1 MEVVVHDAQPS
12 KPRVKR
18 KPPPTLSLEERYP
31 PPDPNDPF
39 APLSVLRNRSSA
51 ILGVSAGRD
60 SLSPLTAPG
69 CRASFQLFPA
79 VPLDPESGRDYG
91 TLQDVPPKLQSI
103 SVGEGHY
110 KRRSQSMGPNALR
123 YSVKLPP
130 PSLQAPGLFP
140 DLSSDSSGTD
150 IDCESVSD
158 LRTPTSPSL
167 GQRKP
172 RIFTVRKK
180 ASQLSI
186 NSTFS
191 VASSSSKRPAK
202 SSLSPTSALFSQS
215 ITPVSPTSP
224 SIYSRGS
231 LRDADQFPSN
241 TSQESF
247 SFSRDKE
254 ADNDYYSQ
262 PETERPFVPSSRRLK
277 HSLGSSLTK
286 CTVVPDLNLL
296 PPTPLAPAIPVS
308 IPEAPSGSPSPARST
323 PSLLS
328 STSYV
333 EVSAPSFDGHVAD
346 NNHPKSPVRPPMDT
360 SASRTSAGHGS
371 LLSLTIP
378 NRRKVSTQPISSV
391 KDPSSPV
398 SESPSSTTA
407 LYRFPFRRPSVPTK
421 PTSASKQKPASRT
434 IKISSPTLISPPP
447 SIATRDLSAAPTSSD
462 DITNESAFSSLSQP
476 SVTTDQREI
485 TPVVCDTAV
494 PATTAADVQPK
505 VALPTRSRLVRAAS
519 LPLIT
524 ESGVRITFG
533 SIFHKTV
540 TATIVIFIRHF
551 WCPFDQDYI
560 QDVVQVVKYSG
571 DTHTRTR
578 ATGNVQ
584 LVIIGNGPHTLVA
597 KYRQMMK
604 VPKDVRLF
612 TDPTLQLYETMGMG
626 RVGEACGKVDG
637 TGSSYVKRGL
647 FGGIATM
654 VVRALKVGL
663 PVWEKGGETRQ
674 LGGEFVFTD
683 SETCTF
689 AHRMQRKDDHVS
701 ISQVFQAV
709 EDSTITEKKSSQ
721 EGPAPKAS
729 ITPESTLSLPD
740 HLSRCA
746 HQQFHIP
753 SSTSSQTHTI
763 RRRTTSLTPTDM
775 KLKAAARKAKVR
787 ASSIWSMDVREYGD
801 GDGRVDENETERWKK
816 NLISLR
822 AELAGGGALESSEPG
837 GTAS

>member
-1 MEVVVHDAQPS
+1 MEAVVHDAQSS

-18 KPPPTLSLEERYP
+18 KPPPPTLGLEERYP

-51 ILGVSAGRD
+51 VLGVSAGRD

-91 TLQDVPPKLQSI
+91 TLQDVPPKLQST
-103 SVGEGHY
+103 SVREGHY
-110 KRRSQSMGPNALR
+110 KRRSQSMGPNAHR

-130 PSLQAPGLFP
+130 PSLPAPGLFP

-158 LRTPTSPSL
+158 LRTPTSPTL

-172 RIFTVRKK
+172 RIFTIRKR

-186 NSTFS
+186 SSTFS
-191 VASSSSKRPAK
+191 VASSSSKRPTK
-202 SSLSPTSALFSQS
+202 SSLSPTSALFSQNV
-215 ITPVSPTSP
+215 TPVSPSSP

-231 LRDADQFPSN
+231 LRNVGHFPSN

-247 SFSRDKE
+247 SFLRDKE
-254 ADNDYYSQ
+254 VESGYYSQ
-262 PETERPFVPSSRRLK
+262 PETERPFSPSSRRLK
-277 HSLGSSLTK
+277 RSLGSSLTK
-286 CTVVPDLNLL
+286 CTVVPDVNLL

-323 PSLLS
+323 QSLLS

-333 EVSAPSFDGHVAD
+333 DVSATSLDGHVTD
-346 NNHPKSPVRPPMDT
+346 NNHLTSAARPPVDT
-360 SASRTSAGHGS
+360 SASRPSAGHIP

-391 KDPSSPV
+391 KGPSSPV

-407 LYRFPFRRPSVPTK
+407 LYKFPFRRPSVPTK
-421 PTSASKQKPASRT
+421 LTSASTQKPAART
-434 IKISSPTLISPPP
+434 LKISSPTLISPPP
-447 SIATRDLSAAPTSSD
+447 SIATRDLSVAPTSSD
-462 DITNESAFSSLSQP
+462 DITDESVFSSSSQP
-476 SVTTDQREI
+476 LVTTDQREI
-485 TPVVCDTAV
+485 APVACDTAV
-494 PATTAADVQPK
+494 PAMTAADAQPK

-533 SIFHKTV
+533 SIFHKAV

-560 QDVVQVVKYSG
+560 QDVVEVVKRNG
-571 DTHTRTR
+571 ITHAR
-578 ATGNVQ
+578 AHATNDVQ

-612 TDPTLQLYETMGMG
+612 TDPTLQLYETLGMG

-647 FGGIATM
+647 FGGIATL

-709 EDSTITEKKSSQ
+709 EDSTITEKRSSQ
-721 EGPAPKAS
+721 EGPAPRPS
-729 ITPESTLSLPD
+729 IALESTLSLPD
-740 HLSRCA
+740 HPHA
-746 HQQFHIP
+746 QQIHFP
-753 SSTSSQTHTI
+753 SNTSSQTYTI
-763 RRRTTSLTPTDM
+763 RRRTTSLTPTDL

-787 ASSIWSMDVREYGD
+787 ASSIWSMDVREYAEE
-801 GDGRVDENETERWKK
+801 DGRVDENETERWKR

-822 AELAGGGALESSEPG
+822 AELAGGGALESSELG
-837 GTAS
+837 GSAS